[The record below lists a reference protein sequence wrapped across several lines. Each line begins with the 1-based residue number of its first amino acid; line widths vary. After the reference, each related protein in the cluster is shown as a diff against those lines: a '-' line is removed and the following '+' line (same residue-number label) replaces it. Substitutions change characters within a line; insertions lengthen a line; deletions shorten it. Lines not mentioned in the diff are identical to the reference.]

1 MASIIQ
7 RHITKLVLEDLDD
20 IEVVFINGPRQAGKS
35 TFVETFTGHYKNVTY
50 ITYDDLSYRAAE
62 INSPGSTF
70 SNIAEGLVIL
80 DEIQLVPN
88 SFLALK
94 KRVDEIRRRKAKVKF
109 LLTGS
114 ADAMLFPKLSEALVG
129 RMYVR
134 TMYPFSAAE
143 ILGTPHDPLKEN
155 FIKDN
160 FLNQMFR
167 SAPDV
172 TREFTKLSFPSVVSK
187 ATFPKLSLEI
197 KNKVQWCKG
206 YISTLLD
213 RDVKNLIDIDKIE
226 ILPQLLSILAGQAGG
241 LLNEAALA
249 GTVKTSQPTLKRYRT
264 LLDGVFLTYLLPPW
278 SNNIGKRFVK
288 SPKIY
293 FYDTMLLCH
302 LLGFSPGEIKDKR
315 PDVYGFVLENFAASE
330 LKKQLALMDDGILY
344 HFRTSDLKEIDFIIE
359 KRNGDLLAIEI
370 KAALTVMPGDFKHI
384 RFLQSAL
391 PKKFVSGIVLYPGER
406 IIEFGKDLFAVPFT
420 ALWKM

>member
-7 RHITKLVLEDLDD
+7 RHVTKLVLEDLED

-35 TFVETFTGHYKNVTY
+35 TFVETFTGHYKNVNY
-50 ITYDDLSYRAAE
+50 ITYDDLSFRAAE

-70 SNIAEGLVIL
+70 NSISEGLVIL

-94 KRVDEIRRRKAKVKF
+94 RRVDEIRRKKEKVKF

-134 TMYPFSAAE
+134 TMFPFSTAE
-143 ILGTPHDPLKEN
+143 IFGTSG
-155 FIKDN
+155 N
-160 FLNQMFR
+160 FLNKILKTT
-167 SAPDV
+167 PDV
-172 TREFTKLSFPSVVSK
+172 SGEFTKLNFPSVVSK

-197 KNKVQWCKG
+197 KNKVQWCQG

-213 RDVKNLIDIDKIE
+213 RDVKNLSDIDKIE

-249 GTVKTSQPTLKRYRT
+249 STVKTSQPTLKRYRT

-384 RFLQSAL
+384 RFLQNTL
-391 PKKFVSGIVLYPGER
+391 PKKFLRGIVLYTGEK

-420 ALWKM
+420 ALWKT